1 MEDEDTIDVFQSQT
15 GGCFWSGNYFSD
27 QNFAILGKWFDLL
40 CLNDIAILRN
50 TWQNYSNKIWWKN
63 NIYRSQSMWEI
74 LFFCVFLFAG
84 ILKQKK
90 IWNFNLAGLRV
101 SAVQKIPYVDGNRKK
116 WVIGTVLRNFSITS
130 KKPLSLFFFWF
141 ILKTQ

>member
-84 ILKQKK
+84 ILKQKRFAFEDRQNQENSQIFDLLKQKNFEISIGSRQVK
-90 IWNFNLAGLRV
+90 IYKWFNLHE
-101 SAVQKIPYVDGNRKK
+101 K
-116 WVIGTVLRNFSITS
+116 
-130 KKPLSLFFFWF
+130 F
-141 ILKTQ
+141 IYP